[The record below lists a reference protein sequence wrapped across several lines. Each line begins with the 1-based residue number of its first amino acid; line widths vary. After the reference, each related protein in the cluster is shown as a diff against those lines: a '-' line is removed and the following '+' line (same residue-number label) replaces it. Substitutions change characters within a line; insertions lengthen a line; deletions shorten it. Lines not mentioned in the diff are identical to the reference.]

1 MNKHEFIKPDGMSDV
16 DWLRHLQWMAE
27 MGRQASEGY
36 AQHLAR
42 LTPDAG
48 YSKALLQAH
57 YKALHAV
64 ADSQSDTLHP
74 QKD

>member
-1 MNKHEFIKPDGMSDV
+1 MNDHECVKPDGMTDA

-27 MGRQASEGY
+27 MGRQTSEGY

-42 LTPDAG
+42 LTPDADH
-48 YSKALLQAH
+48 SKALLQAH

-64 ADSQSDTLHP
+64 TDSRGDMPHP